1 MSKRSC
7 GVDQGRYDLF
17 EPKLSLGALDVV
29 RGRLLTNIYLLIAVD
44 AREYVVKVLRTSLKQ
59 RRRYESVSLA
69 VRETDEFDPAWHIAI
84 CGAAGTLWTA
94 ARPWVTRETI
104 PGPRTDAANPYKSE
118 PDEWCQA
125 DLYSLHYSQTVAV
138 ATIIPHLTRANPNRN
153 FFQFLLRVISVIPR
167 KALVYRKNV
176 CNRSSNKPVTIA
188 LIAQF

>member
-69 VRETDEFDPAWHIAI
+69 VRETDEFDPA
-84 CGAAGTLWTA
+84 
-94 ARPWVTRETI
+94 
-104 PGPRTDAANPYKSE
+104 
-118 PDEWCQA
+118 
-125 DLYSLHYSQTVAV
+125 
-138 ATIIPHLTRANPNRN
+138 
-153 FFQFLLRVISVIPR
+153 
-167 KALVYRKNV
+167 
-176 CNRSSNKPVTIA
+176 
-188 LIAQF
+188 